1 MTLLVKSSP
10 QKLSFQIILGVALL
24 LLTNFA
30 SVEVQGFSLYN
41 TRSLSRRVKSSFRY
55 EVDAESSRLWES
67 QSGEASGTT
76 SGVDGSTIS
85 VRFPT
90 SVEDQVRMAAVALKA
105 ASKDSDPGVQQQRRH
120 AMRLLLPVIGA
131 TELDDWPGGAR
142 QMMEAAAPMV
152 TQMMLT
158 WYKSRGKEIEAM
170 EESVIDTSD
179 GVRAIFIRAKIDPK
193 DDAIVVLLPSGDTFN
208 TLESLEA
215 QVGSKRNMI
224 LINCQWKR
232 PSDFPTKESA
242 EFVTQ
247 FAPTFHCSNL
257 MVEGDQ
263 IRILR
268 TYPGDWRV
276 FLMVQDDAN
285 QIDWIEIGTKPLVE
299 PSTVAAN
306 NIIRDGTLFNYG
318 QPNYREIE
326 SMITSRDDYV
336 PKSAMERAQAAFTFI
351 KDTL

>member
-1 MTLLVKSSP
+1 MTLLVNSS
-10 QKLSFQIILGVALL
+10 LLAVALL
-24 LLTNFA
+24 LLTNHV
-30 SVEVQGFSLYN
+30 SVEVQGFSLHN
-41 TRSLSRRVKSSFRY
+41 TRSYSRRVKSSFRY
-55 EVDAESSRLWES
+55 EVDAGSSRLWDS
-67 QSGEASGTT
+67 NSGEAGTT
-76 SGVDGSTIS
+76 SGDSVSTLS

-90 SVEDQVRMAAVALKA
+90 SVEDQVRMAAVALEA
-105 ASKDSDPGVQQQRRH
+105 ASTNNSDQGVPEQRRH

-158 WYKSRGKEIEAM
+158 WYKNQGKEIEAM
-170 EESVIDTSD
+170 EESVIDESD
-179 GVRAIFIRAKIDPK
+179 GVRAIFIRAKDDPK
-193 DDAIVVLLPSGDTFN
+193 DDAVVVLLPSGDTFN

-232 PSDFPTKESA
+232 PSDFPTKQSA
-242 EFVTQ
+242 ESVTR

-268 TYPGDWRV
+268 TFPGEWRV
-276 FLMVQDDAN
+276 FLMVTDDAK
-285 QIDWIEIGTKPLVE
+285 QIDWIEIGTKPMVE
-299 PSTVAAN
+299 PSSLGAN

-318 QPNYREIE
+318 QPNYQEIE
-326 SMITSRDDYV
+326 TMITSRDGYT
-336 PKSAMERAQAAFTFI
+336 PKSAMERAAAAFTFI